1 LSLWVFALLTQGDL
15 GGPLFVFKGT
25 SMTKKNSVNLLSG
38 STDFLQDGNN
48 VIQKSTQI
56 ISQSFMD
63 DLKESRNQTS
73 GKPSGEF
80 MRVASI
86 PTTVVEKW
94 MREGFNIWEA
104 SGTEIVKRLK
114 NESLDGFLATD
125 KRI

>member
-1 LSLWVFALLTQGDL
+1 
-15 GGPLFVFKGT
+15 
-25 SMTKKNSVNLLSG
+25 MTNKSSVNLLSG
-38 STDFLQDGNN
+38 STDFLQDGSS
-48 VIQKSTQI
+48 VIQKSSQI

-63 DLKESRNQTS
+63 DLKDSRNQTS
-73 GKPSGEF
+73 NKPSGEF

-94 MREGFNIWEA
+94 LREGFNVWEQ
-104 SGTEIVKRLK
+104 SGTEIVKRLR